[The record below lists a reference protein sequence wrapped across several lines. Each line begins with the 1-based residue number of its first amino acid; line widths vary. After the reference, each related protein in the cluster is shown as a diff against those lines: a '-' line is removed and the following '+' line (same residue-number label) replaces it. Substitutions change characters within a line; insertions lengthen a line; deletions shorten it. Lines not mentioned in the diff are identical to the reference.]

1 MTPIPADFI
10 QALLAAHENPE
21 NRLPSRQAVEFFVR
35 ELLGVLLPQL
45 SVEGPYGSAREIEA
59 ILAMLHVRL
68 EDLLGCFA
76 PAHEDEVQYRAHLEA
91 VAQEFFAGLPHLR
104 EALLLD
110 AAAVEAGDPAAES
123 QDEVIAAYPGFYAI
137 AVYRIAHE
145 LARRGITVL
154 PRLMTEYAHRIT
166 GVDIHPEAQIG
177 KSFCIDHATGVVIG
191 QTTEIGE
198 GVKIYQGVTLGAL
211 SVSRNLRHTR
221 RHPRVG
227 DGVVIYANAT
237 ILGGDTEIGEF
248 SIIGGGAWITS
259 SVPPRSVVY
268 NRSKVVVRGEDTPPD
283 FIV

>member
-1 MTPIPADFI
+1 MSPIHSDFI
-10 QALLAAHENPE
+10 QTLLTAHENPK
-21 NRLPSRQAVEFFVR
+21 NRLPSRESVEFFIR

-45 SVEGPYGSAREIEA
+45 AVAGPYSSAREIEA

-68 EDLLGCFA
+68 EDLLDSFPSRDGEEE
-76 PAHEDEVQYRAHLEA
+76 PHRQHNEM
-91 VAQEFFAGLPHLR
+91 VAQEFFAGLPQLR

-145 LARRGITVL
+145 LARRGVSVL

-166 GVDIHPEAQIG
+166 GVDIHPEATIG
-177 KSFCIDHATGVVIG
+177 ESFCIDHATGVVIG
-191 QTTEIGE
+191 QTTVIGR
-198 GVKIYQGVTLGAL
+198 GVKVYQGVTLGAL
-211 SVSRNLRHTR
+211 SVSRKLRHQR
-221 RHPRVG
+221 RHPQVG

-237 ILGGDTEIGEF
+237 ILGGDTAIGEH
-248 SIIGGGAWITS
+248 SVIGGGAWITS

-268 NRSKVVVRGEDTPPD
+268 NRSKVVVRGEDAPPD
-283 FIV
+283 FIA

>member
-1 MTPIPADFI
+1 
-10 QALLAAHENPE
+10 LLTAHENPK
-21 NRLPSRQAVEFFVR
+21 NRLPSREAVEFFIR

-45 SVEGPYGSAREIEA
+45 AVAGPYSSAREIEA

-68 EDLLGCFA
+68 EDLLGNF
-76 PAHEDEVQYRAHLEA
+76 PSKDGEEEPHRQHNEM
-91 VAQEFFAGLPHLR
+91 VAQEFFAGLPQLR

-145 LARRGITVL
+145 LARRGVSVL

-166 GVDIHPEAQIG
+166 GVDIHPEATIG
-177 KSFCIDHATGVVIG
+177 ESFCIDHATGVVIG
-191 QTTEIGE
+191 QTTVIGR
-198 GVKIYQGVTLGAL
+198 GVKVYQGVTLGAL
-211 SVSRNLRHTR
+211 SVSRKLRHQR
-221 RHPRVG
+221 RHPQVG

-237 ILGGDTEIGEF
+237 ILGGDTAIGEH
-248 SIIGGGAWITS
+248 SVIGGGAWITS

-268 NRSKVVVRGEDTPPD
+268 NRSKVVVRGEDAPPD
-283 FIV
+283 FIA